1 MSSYTHK
8 NLESIKNSA
17 AEFGM
22 EEGIETRFGFSDLN
36 CTDTGFSHHRMA
48 AGLTAPFAH
57 VHDDAEEVYVVI
69 GGSGTITLDDETLSI
84 GRLDAVRVAPE
95 VSRTLAAGDDGI
107 EVLVFGPRREND
119 GRLVHPE

>member
-8 NLESIKNSA
+8 NLESIKDSA

-22 EEGIETRFGFSDLN
+22 EAGIETRFGFGPLD
-36 CTDTGFSHHRMA
+36 CKDTGFSHHRMA

-69 GGSGTITLDDETLSI
+69 GGSGTIVLDDETVAI
-84 GRLDAVRVAPE
+84 RRLDAVRVAPA
-95 VSRTLAAGDDGI
+95 VSRTLAAGDEGL

-119 GRLVHPE
+119 GRIIHPG